1 MDENKRYSP
10 WQAATIL
17 LMVLGY
23 SGYYLCRSDLSV
35 ATPQIIE
42 WLSARGMSA
51 ADAKIKIG
59 WIVSIS
65 TLAYAIGK
73 FISGGLADYLG
84 GRANFLIGMAGA
96 VLFTLLFALG
106 GTLPIFTIAWIGNRA
121 IQSMGWV
128 GMIKISSRWFAY
140 STYGTVMGLISLS
153 YLFGDAASR
162 QFMSVLIKH
171 GLTWQQIFF
180 VAAGV
185 LAVIFVCNLIFLRE
199 APSSRG
205 MPEPESNPIN
215 VYGANGEKAN
225 PPSFSALVLPLLR
238 SPAFIIVC
246 LLSLGFTLLRETFNT
261 WTPTYLTEAFHMTKN
276 QGASSSAWF
285 PLTGGI
291 SVVLAGF
298 LSDRFGKSGRAMI
311 ILIGLILTTI
321 ALLLLAN
328 IPPTSSQALP
338 VWLISVI
345 AFVMIGPYSYL
356 AGAVSLDF
364 GGKQGSATACGIIDG
379 VGYLGGVLAGERVA
393 RISVLYGWKGAFE
406 ALAGVAA
413 LSCVTAVFYMVNQM
427 RRSEA
432 SPLISIRPRQG
443 AERGY
448 GED

>member
-10 WQAATIL
+10 WQLATIL
-17 LMVLGY
+17 LMVVGY

-42 WLSARGMSA
+42 WLAARGMSA
-51 ADAKIKIG
+51 AEAKVKIG

-73 FISGGLADYLG
+73 FISGGLADYMG

-96 VLFTLLFALG
+96 VVFTLLFALG

-128 GMIKISSRWFAY
+128 GMVKISSRWFAY

-162 QFMSVLIKH
+162 KFMSKLIEW

-185 LAVIFVCNLIFLRE
+185 LAVIFVANLIFLRE

-205 MPEPESNPIN
+205 MLEPESNPVN
-215 VYGANGEKAN
+215 VYGTSGDK
-225 PPSFSALVLPLLR
+225 PIPQSFSALVLPLFR
-238 SPAFIIVC
+238 SPAFIFVC
-246 LLSLGFTLLRETFNT
+246 FLSFGFTLLRETFNT
-261 WTPTYLTEAFHMTKN
+261 WTPTYLHEAFGMTKA
-276 QGASSSAWF
+276 QGAAASAWF

-291 SVVLAGF
+291 SVVFAGF
-298 LSDRFGKSGRAMI
+298 LSDRFGKNGRALI
-311 ILIGLILTTI
+311 ILVGLVLTTV

-328 IPPTSSQALP
+328 IPLTSPQSLP
-338 VWLISVI
+338 VWLISAI
-345 AFVMIGPYSYL
+345 GFVMIGPYSYL

-406 ALAGVAA
+406 ALACVAA
-413 LSCVTAVFYMVNQM
+413 LSCVTAIFYLVNQM
-427 RRSEA
+427 RRRESNTQI
-432 SPLISIRPRQG
+432 PVQP
-443 AERGY
+443 
-448 GED
+448 